1 MDVKKFN
8 DLIMETL
15 QRFFMQMDN
24 MIHTLNKVTLR
35 NQHKVPRRIKT
46 RKVSLASKRVIKQD
60 RPERKLDESSL
71 KKSHFGLLAIFIFVL
86 SYYLSSFLPL
96 TSLSTPSLPLNTLHE
111 LNLLAE
117 NVSGLMSEGN
127 EGSVKIEQL
136 LTQNYNGVTQLN
148 FHSPEMFAAN
158 AMLSDKEKSEFLTRI
173 GNKVSFRIPVG
184 KDGIQGMLIVTQDVS
199 PFADKSFWLRL
210 LISGSFALLIVAL
223 FVYRETR
230 LITDQVDVLCQHFVK
245 YRRENE
251 TGDLYSPQTTE
262 ARTLIGQRIGVLE
275 ELWTRFQS
283 MQDELAQNVEELED
297 SKQQLEQTVTD
308 LQVAKKKEQ
317 RLIEL
322 GNTVAEFGHDI
333 RNANGSI
340 SSFATLLIKILDK
353 ERIQAMEVVQAL
365 TYIRRI
371 KNSSNNV
378 TGLTTDILDFASGR
392 MEIRPE
398 IYQLD
403 EFQEQIE
410 SQLGFIEN
418 FPLHYRV
425 PAGQPAF
432 LIRFDGRKIIRVIVN
447 LVKNS
452 WEKFQDLPE
461 TKDGKPA
468 QIEVRFI
475 PQSMRGLKIQVVD
488 NGSPISDSIIENLF
502 MSFHTEGKE
511 MGTGLG
517 LSIGKQLIE
526 AHGGTIRGFNL
537 LDNRGVVFEI
547 ILPDCVIPAPSR
559 TVQKQNDSF
568 SLSA

>member
-1 MDVKKFN
+1 
-8 DLIMETL
+8 
-15 QRFFMQMDN
+15 MDN

-35 NQHKVPRRIKT
+35 NQHKVPRKIKSP
-46 RKVSLASKRVIKQD
+46 RASLASKSTLKQD
-60 RPERKLDESSL
+60 RPEKKLNESML
-71 KKSHFGLLAIFIFVL
+71 KKSHFGLLAIFIFAVT
-86 SYYLSSFLPL
+86 YYFSSFLPL
-96 TSLSTPSLPLNTLHE
+96 SSLSTPSLPLKTLHE

-117 NVSGLMSEGN
+117 NVSGLMT
-127 EGSVKIEQL
+127 EGSESSAEIEQL
-136 LTQNYNGVTQLN
+136 LSQKYNGVTQLKFRSQEERAEHDN
-148 FHSPEMFAAN
+148 HAEN
-158 AMLSDKEKSEFLTRI
+158 YESEFLTQL
-173 GNKVSFRIPVG
+173 GNKVSFQIPVG
-184 KDGIQGMLIVTQDVS
+184 KDGNQGILVVTQDIS
-199 PFADKSFWLRL
+199 PLAKKPFWIRL
-210 LISGSFALLIVAL
+210 LISGSVALLIVAL
-223 FVYRETR
+223 LVYRQTR

-251 TGDLYSPQTTE
+251 TGDLYSPQTSE

-297 SKQQLEQTVTD
+297 SKEQLEQTVTD
-308 LQVAKKKEQ
+308 LQLAKKKER
-317 RLIEL
+317 RLVEL

-353 ERIQAMEVVQAL
+353 DRIQAMEVVQAL

-378 TGLTTDILDFASGR
+378 TGLTTDILDFAAGR

-410 SQLGFIEN
+410 SQLGFIDD
-418 FPLHYRV
+418 FPLLYRV

-432 LIRFDGRKIIRVIVN
+432 LLRFDGRKIIRVIVN
-447 LVKNS
+447 LVKNA
-452 WEKFQDLPE
+452 WEKFQDSPD

-475 PQSMRGLKIQVVD
+475 PQEMRELKIQIVD
-488 NGSPISDSIIENLF
+488 NGSPIPDSIIANMF
-502 MSFHTEGKE
+502 QSYHTEGKE

-526 AHGGTIRGFNL
+526 AHGGTIRGCNL

-559 TVQKQNDSF
+559 TVEKQNDSF

>member
-1 MDVKKFN
+1 M
-8 DLIMETL
+8 
-15 QRFFMQMDN
+15 
-24 MIHTLNKVTLR
+24 
-35 NQHKVPRRIKT
+35 
-46 RKVSLASKRVIKQD
+46 
-60 RPERKLDESSL
+60 
-71 KKSHFGLLAIFIFVL
+71 
-86 SYYLSSFLPL
+86 SSFLPL
-96 TSLSTPSLPLNTLHE
+96 SSLSTPSLPLKTLHD
-111 LNLLAE
+111 LNLLAA
-117 NVSGLMSEGN
+117 NVSELMVEGN
-127 EGSVKIEQL
+127 DSSSRIEKL
-136 LTQNYNGVTQLN
+136 LTQKYKGVTQID
-148 FHSPEMFAAN
+148 FRSQEIISAN
-158 AMLSDKEKSEFLTRI
+158 EIIVQKDKSEFLSQI
-173 GNKVSFRIPVG
+173 GNKVSFQIPVG
-184 KDGIQGMLIVTQDVS
+184 RAGTQGILIVTQDIS
-199 PFADKSFWLRL
+199 PFAKKPFWIRL
-210 LISGSFALLIVAL
+210 LISGSLALLIVAL
-223 FVYRETR
+223 FVYKQTR

-251 TGDLYSPQTTE
+251 TGDLYSTQTSD
-262 ARTLIGQRIGVLE
+262 ASTLIGQRIGVLE

-283 MQDELAQNVEELED
+283 MQDELSQNVEELED

-308 LQVAKKKEQ
+308 LKLAKKKEH
-317 RLIEL
+317 RLVEL

-353 ERIQAMEVVQAL
+353 DRIQAMEVVQAL

-392 MEIRPE
+392 VEIRPE

-410 SQLGFIEN
+410 SQLGFIED

-432 LIRFDGRKIIRVIVN
+432 LLRFDGRKIIRVIVN
-447 LVKNS
+447 LIKNS
-452 WEKFQDLPE
+452 WEKFQDSPD

-475 PQSMRGLKIQVVD
+475 PQSMRELKIQIVD
-488 NGSPISDSIIENLF
+488 NGSPIPDSMIANLF
-502 MSFHTEGKE
+502 ESFQTEGKE

-517 LSIGKQLIE
+517 LSIGKQLVE
-526 AHGGTIRGFNL
+526 AHGGSIRGCNL

>member
-1 MDVKKFN
+1 
-8 DLIMETL
+8 
-15 QRFFMQMDN
+15 MDN

-35 NQHKVPRRIKT
+35 NQHKVPKKIKIRRAA
-46 RKVSLASKRVIKQD
+46 LASKRTIKQD
-60 RPERKLDESSL
+60 RPEKKLDESRL
-71 KKSHFGLLAIFIFVL
+71 KRSHFGLLAIFIFTVTF
-86 SYYLSSFLPL
+86 YLSSFLPL
-96 TSLSTPSLPLNTLHE
+96 SSLSTPTLPLKTLHE
-111 LNLLAE
+111 LNLLAA
-117 NVSGLMSEGN
+117 NVSELML
-127 EGSVKIEQL
+127 EGSDSTTKIEKL
-136 LTQNYNGVTQLN
+136 LTQKYKGVTQLDYRIQEIISTN
-148 FHSPEMFAAN
+148 EIIPHN
-158 AMLSDKEKSEFLTRI
+158 DKTEFLSQI
-173 GNKVSFRIPVG
+173 GNTVSFQIPVG
-184 KDGIQGMLIVTQDVS
+184 RDGTQGILIVTQDIS
-199 PFADKSFWLRL
+199 PFAKKPFWIRL
-210 LISGSFALLIVAL
+210 LISGSVALLIVAL
-223 FVYRETR
+223 LVYKQTR

-251 TGDLYSPQTTE
+251 TGDLYSPQTSD
-262 ARTLIGQRIGVLE
+262 ASTLIGQRIGVLE

-297 SKQQLEQTVTD
+297 SKLTLEQTVTD
-308 LQVAKKKEQ
+308 LQLAKKKEQ
-317 RLIEL
+317 RLVEL

-353 ERIQAMEVVQAL
+353 DRIQAMEVVQAL

-432 LIRFDGRKIIRVIVN
+432 LLRFDGRKIIRVIVN
-447 LVKNS
+447 LIKNS
-452 WEKFQDLPE
+452 WEKFQDTPD

-475 PQSMRGLKIQVVD
+475 PQSMRELKIQIVD
-488 NGSPISDSIIENLF
+488 NGSPIPDSIIANLF
-502 MSFHTEGKE
+502 QSFQTEGKL

-526 AHGGTIRGFNL
+526 AHGGTIRGCNL

>member
-1 MDVKKFN
+1 
-8 DLIMETL
+8 
-15 QRFFMQMDN
+15 
-24 MIHTLNKVTLR
+24 VTGV
-35 NQHKVPRRIKT
+35 QT
-46 RKVSLASKRVIKQD
+46 CA
-60 RPERKLDESSL
+60 
-71 KKSHFGLLAIFIFVL
+71 
-86 SYYLSSFLPL
+86 LP
-96 TSLSTPSLPLNTLHE
+96 
-111 LNLLAE
+111 
-117 NVSGLMSEGN
+117 
-127 EGSVKIEQL
+127 IYQ
-136 LTQNYNGVTQLN
+136 
-148 FHSPEMFAAN
+148 
-158 AMLSDKEKSEFLTRI
+158 
-173 GNKVSFRIPVG
+173 
-184 KDGIQGMLIVTQDVS
+184 GILVVTQDIS
-199 PFADKSFWLRL
+199 PLAKKPFWIRL
-210 LISGSFALLIVAL
+210 LISGSVALLIVAL
-223 FVYRETR
+223 LVYRQTR

-251 TGDLYSPQTTE
+251 TGDLYSPQTSE

-297 SKQQLEQTVTD
+297 SKEQLEQTVTD
-308 LQVAKKKEQ
+308 LQLAKKKER
-317 RLIEL
+317 RLVEL

-353 ERIQAMEVVQAL
+353 DRIQAMEVVQAL

-378 TGLTTDILDFASGR
+378 TGLTTDILDFAAGR

-410 SQLGFIEN
+410 SQLGFIDD
-418 FPLHYRV
+418 FPLLYRV

-432 LIRFDGRKIIRVIVN
+432 LLRFDGRKIIRVIVN
-447 LVKNS
+447 LVKNA
-452 WEKFQDLPE
+452 WEKFQDSPD

-475 PQSMRGLKIQVVD
+475 PQEMRELKIQIVD
-488 NGSPISDSIIENLF
+488 NGSPIPDSIIANMF
-502 MSFHTEGKE
+502 QSYHTEGKE

-526 AHGGTIRGFNL
+526 AHGGTIRGCNL

-559 TVQKQNDSF
+559 TVEKQNDSF

>member
-1 MDVKKFN
+1 M
-8 DLIMETL
+8 LEGI
-15 QRFFMQMDN
+15 
-24 MIHTLNKVTLR
+24 
-35 NQHKVPRRIKT
+35 
-46 RKVSLASKRVIKQD
+46 
-60 RPERKLDESSL
+60 ESS
-71 KKSHFGLLAIFIFVL
+71 
-86 SYYLSSFLPL
+86 
-96 TSLSTPSLPLNTLHE
+96 T
-111 LNLLAE
+111 
-117 NVSGLMSEGN
+117 
-127 EGSVKIEQL
+127 KIEKL
-136 LTQNYNGVTQLN
+136 LTQKYNGVTQLDYRIQELISIN
-148 FHSPEMFAAN
+148 EIIPHK
-158 AMLSDKEKSEFLTRI
+158 DKTEFFSQI
-173 GNKVSFRIPVG
+173 GNTVSFQIPVG
-184 KDGIQGMLIVTQDVS
+184 KDGTRGILIVTQDIS
-199 PFADKSFWLRL
+199 PFAKKPFWIRL
-210 LISGSFALLIVAL
+210 LISGSVALLIVAL
-223 FVYRETR
+223 LVYKQTR

-251 TGDLYSPQTTE
+251 TGDLYSPQTID
-262 ARTLIGQRIGVLE
+262 ASTLIGQRIGVLE

-297 SKQQLEQTVTD
+297 SKLTLEQTVTD
-308 LQVAKKKEQ
+308 LQLAKKKEQ
-317 RLIEL
+317 RLVEL

-353 ERIQAMEVVQAL
+353 DRIQAMEVVQAL

-432 LIRFDGRKIIRVIVN
+432 LLRFDGRKIIRVIVN
-447 LVKNS
+447 LIKNS
-452 WEKFQDLPE
+452 WEKFQDTPD

-475 PQSMRGLKIQVVD
+475 PQSMRELKIQIVD
-488 NGSPISDSIIENLF
+488 NGSPIPDSIIANLF
-502 MSFHTEGKE
+502 QSFQTEGKL

>member
-1 MDVKKFN
+1 M
-8 DLIMETL
+8 LEG
-15 QRFFMQMDN
+15 
-24 MIHTLNKVTLR
+24 
-35 NQHKVPRRIKT
+35 
-46 RKVSLASKRVIKQD
+46 S
-60 RPERKLDESSL
+60 ESS
-71 KKSHFGLLAIFIFVL
+71 A
-86 SYYLSSFLPL
+86 
-96 TSLSTPSLPLNTLHE
+96 
-111 LNLLAE
+111 
-117 NVSGLMSEGN
+117 
-127 EGSVKIEQL
+127 KIEKL
-136 LTQNYNGVTQLN
+136 LTQKYNGVTQL
-148 FHSPEMFAAN
+148 
-158 AMLSDKEKSEFLTRI
+158 EFLTKEIITANEIIPQKNNTEFLSQI
-173 GNKVSFRIPVG
+173 GNRVSFQIPVG
-184 KDGIQGMLIVTQDVS
+184 RNGTQGILIVTQDIS
-199 PFADKSFWLRL
+199 PFAKKPFWIRL
-210 LISGSFALLIVAL
+210 LISGSVALLIVAL
-223 FVYRETR
+223 LVYKQTR

-251 TGDLYSPQTTE
+251 TGDLYSPQTSD
-262 ARTLIGQRIGVLE
+262 ASTLIGQRIGVLE

-308 LQVAKKKEQ
+308 LQLAKKKER
-317 RLIEL
+317 RLVEL

-353 ERIQAMEVVQAL
+353 DRIQAMEVVQAL

-410 SQLGFIEN
+410 SQLGFIED
-418 FPLHYRV
+418 FHLHYRV

-432 LIRFDGRKIIRVIVN
+432 LLRFDGRKIIRVIVN
-447 LVKNS
+447 LIKNS
-452 WEKFQDLPE
+452 WEKFQDSPD
-461 TKDGKPA
+461 TKDGKHA

-475 PQSMRGLKIQVVD
+475 PQSMRELKIQIVD
-488 NGSPISDSIIENLF
+488 NGSPIPDSIIANIF
-502 MSFHTEGKE
+502 QSFQTEGKE

-526 AHGGTIRGFNL
+526 AHGGTIRGCNL

-559 TVQKQNDSF
+559 TAQKQNDSF

>member
-1 MDVKKFN
+1 MV
-8 DLIMETL
+8 
-15 QRFFMQMDN
+15 
-24 MIHTLNKVTLR
+24 
-35 NQHKVPRRIKT
+35 
-46 RKVSLASKRVIKQD
+46 
-60 RPERKLDESSL
+60 
-71 KKSHFGLLAIFIFVL
+71 
-86 SYYLSSFLPL
+86 
-96 TSLSTPSLPLNTLHE
+96 
-111 LNLLAE
+111 
-117 NVSGLMSEGN
+117 EGN
-127 EGSVKIEQL
+127 DSSARIEKL
-136 LTQNYNGVTQLN
+136 LTQKYKGVTQLD
-148 FHSPEMFAAN
+148 FHTQEIISAN
-158 AMLSDKEKSEFLTRI
+158 EIIVQKDKTEFLSQI
-173 GNKVSFRIPVG
+173 GNKVSFQIPVG
-184 KDGIQGMLIVTQDVS
+184 RAGTQGILIVTQDIS
-199 PFADKSFWLRL
+199 PFAKKPFWIRL
-210 LISGSFALLIVAL
+210 LISGSVALLIVAL
-223 FVYRETR
+223 LVYKQTR

-251 TGDLYSPQTTE
+251 TGDLYSPQTSD
-262 ARTLIGQRIGVLE
+262 ASTLIGQRIGVLE

-283 MQDELAQNVEELED
+283 MQDELSQNVEELED

-308 LQVAKKKEQ
+308 LQLAKKKEH
-317 RLIEL
+317 RLVEL

-353 ERIQAMEVVQAL
+353 DRIQAMEVVQAL

-392 MEIRPE
+392 VEIRPE

-410 SQLGFIEN
+410 SQLGFIED

-432 LIRFDGRKIIRVIVN
+432 LLRFDGRKIIRVIVN
-447 LVKNS
+447 LIKNS
-452 WEKFQDLPE
+452 WEKFQDSPD
-461 TKDGKPA
+461 TKDRKPA

-475 PQSMRGLKIQVVD
+475 PQSMRELKIQIVD
-488 NGSPISDSIIENLF
+488 NGSPIPDSIIANLF
-502 MSFHTEGKE
+502 ESFQTEGKE

-526 AHGGTIRGFNL
+526 AHGGNIRGCNL

>member
-1 MDVKKFN
+1 
-8 DLIMETL
+8 
-15 QRFFMQMDN
+15 MDN
-24 MIHTLNKVTLR
+24 MIHTLNKVTRR
-35 NQHKVPRRIKT
+35 NQHIFPRKIKI
-46 RKVSLASKRVIKQD
+46 RRAALASKRVIKQD
-60 RPERKLDESSL
+60 RPEKKLDESSL
-71 KKSHFGLLAIFIFVL
+71 KRSHFGLLAIFIFAV
-86 SYYLSSFLPL
+86 SFYLSSFLPL
-96 TSLSTPSLPLNTLHE
+96 SSLSTPSLPLKTLHD
-111 LNLLAE
+111 LNLLAA
-117 NVSGLMSEGN
+117 NVSELMVEGN
-127 EGSVKIEQL
+127 DSSARIEKL
-136 LTQNYNGVTQLN
+136 LPQKYKGVTQLD
-148 FHSPEMFAAN
+148 FRTQEIISAN
-158 AMLSDKEKSEFLTRI
+158 EIIVQKDKTEFLSQI
-173 GNKVSFRIPVG
+173 GNKVSFQIPVG
-184 KDGIQGMLIVTQDVS
+184 RAGTQGILIVTQDIS
-199 PFADKSFWLRL
+199 PFAKKPFWIRL
-210 LISGSFALLIVAL
+210 LISGSVALLIVAL
-223 FVYRETR
+223 LVYKQTR

-251 TGDLYSPQTTE
+251 TGELYSPQTSD
-262 ARTLIGQRIGVLE
+262 ASTLIGQRIGVLE

-283 MQDELAQNVEELED
+283 MQDELSQNVEELED

-308 LQVAKKKEQ
+308 LQLAKKKEH
-317 RLIEL
+317 RLVEL

-353 ERIQAMEVVQAL
+353 DRIQAMEVVQAL

-392 MEIRPE
+392 VEIRPE

-410 SQLGFIEN
+410 SQLGFIED

-432 LIRFDGRKIIRVIVN
+432 LLRFDGRKIIRVIVN
-447 LVKNS
+447 LIKNS
-452 WEKFQDLPE
+452 WEKFQDSPE

-475 PQSMRGLKIQVVD
+475 PQSMRELKIQIVD
-488 NGSPISDSIIENLF
+488 NGSPIPDSMIDNLF
-502 MSFHTEGKE
+502 ESFQTEGKE

-517 LSIGKQLIE
+517 LSIGKQLVE
-526 AHGGTIRGFNL
+526 AHGGNIRGCNL